1 MQSSEQ
7 IAEAVEDSN
16 DKFLVYDNIKP
27 KIRRELV
34 TDFLLNVERTS
45 DKKWLVSIDK
55 PKSEAELIVEKFKEE
70 GEKEMRG
77 NFPSKTRKQLKLEGV
92 LCYKEKGTWVACIA
106 ENKMKSILE
115 SGRKISDGYF
125 CVKCTRKLD
134 HNIKKCFLEN
144 GYTVD
149 ERACYTTCCGYD
161 DAWDPCTCYTCRSG
175 AKNYTGIYEIYFK
188 QR

>member
-34 TDFLLNVERTS
+34 TDFLLNVERTP
-45 DKKWLVSIDK
+45 DKKWLVSLDK
-55 PKSEAELIVEKFKEE
+55 PKSEAELVVEKLKKE
-70 GEKEMRG
+70 GETEIRG
-77 NFPSKTRKQLKLEGV
+77 NFSPKTRKQLELEGI
-92 LCYKEKGTWVACIA
+92 LCYKEKGIWVACIA
-106 ENKMKSILE
+106 EDKMKSILD
-115 SGRKISDGYF
+115 SGQKIGDKYF
-125 CVKCTRKLD
+125 CVKRYSKLD

-149 ERACYTTCCGYD
+149 EQACYTTGCGYD
-161 DAWDPCTCYTCRSG
+161 DAWDPCTCHACRSG
-175 AKNYTGIYEIYFK
+175 TQNYTGSYEIYFK
-188 QR
+188 LK